1 MSCRSRNRGIPAL
14 LLLLYGVAVQAV
26 DTSNILIVDLYLNQQ
41 QMGETFVLQDEA
53 GNYFVEE
60 SVLQEW
66 QISKPWPQPQ
76 EFRGDNYYGVHQFAG
91 ATATLN
97 LRVMELQV
105 YMPAMLMPSRSI
117 EMGVADMKPDSA
129 GFGAYMD
136 YELNWL
142 SQRSTNQE
150 TSYGLF
156 RPVFFGNFGNVSANA
171 IYRNYSRGNVAKDQ
185 FSQSGVN
192 VLELT
197 YTRDDPEKLRSL
209 RIGDIFS
216 VAGSQGR
223 ALRIGGI
230 QLATNFDTQPGL
242 ITFPLPTFFGEATV
256 PTVLDVYVNG
266 RLTQKQEVQPGAYAL
281 EGVPV
286 VNGAG
291 ELQVI
296 ARDALGR
303 QQVFT
308 QGFFSSTELLKPG
321 LNDYSISIGALR
333 EAYGL
338 ENFQYGDFAASA
350 TWRHGLRENL
360 TIEGHG
366 EFTDGLAMLGGAAQY
381 VIGSG
386 GLFSAGAG
394 FSTADSGS
402 GAVWNLGFRQQNK
415 HLNYNLDI
423 RGATKDFE
431 LVGEYA
437 SVPKLQF
444 LASAGKNFYEYGSTG
459 ISVVHQSFHDQ
470 PKRTIVSANHS
481 KSFNHFLSLSAYL
494 SYVDSE
500 EDNFSIGIRFSMP
513 FGEHHSMHG
522 GLSSGKSTR
531 SIDAEISR
539 SLPHGPGYGYRLA
552 IGALDDK
559 YIDAGVAAQTELGTY
574 SLDVRD
580 SDYAGSVWQAGTTGS
595 VAYLSGMTKFTRQI
609 RDAFAVV
616 NVGDFEGVRVYSE
629 NQEIGRTNKDGQLF
643 VPGLRPYLRNNLRI
657 EIEDLPLSAKIGDVE
672 AETAPYS
679 RSGVIVNFNVQE
691 SSNVLLRALLSDGS
705 PVPEGAFATI
715 NRSQETY
722 PVGRDGKLFL
732 QGIDRSSQI
741 TLRWNGQTC
750 DLNVPSF
757 SRSAIIAKLGDIVC
771 DSKTVQ

>member
-1 MSCRSRNRGIPAL
+1 
-14 LLLLYGVAVQAV
+14 
-26 DTSNILIVDLYLNQQ
+26 
-41 QMGETFVLQDEA
+41 
-53 GNYFVEE
+53 
-60 SVLQEW
+60 
-66 QISKPWPQPQ
+66 
-76 EFRGDNYYGVHQFAG
+76 
-91 ATATLN
+91 
-97 LRVMELQV
+97 
-105 YMPAMLMPSRSI
+105 
-117 EMGVADMKPDSA
+117 
-129 GFGAYMD
+129 
-136 YELNWL
+136 
-142 SQRSTNQE
+142 
-150 TSYGLF
+150 
-156 RPVFFGNFGNVSANA
+156 
-171 IYRNYSRGNVAKDQ
+171 
-185 FSQSGVN
+185 
-192 VLELT
+192 
-197 YTRDDPEKLRSL
+197 
-209 RIGDIFS
+209 
-216 VAGSQGR
+216 
-223 ALRIGGI
+223 
-230 QLATNFDTQPGL
+230 
-242 ITFPLPTFFGEATV
+242 
-256 PTVLDVYVNG
+256 VNG
-266 RLTQKQEVQPGAYAL
+266 RLTQKQNVQPGAYVL
-281 EGVPV
+281 EDVPV

-308 QGFFSSTELLKPG
+308 QGFFSSTELLRPG
-321 LNDYSISIGALR
+321 LNDYSVSFGALR

-366 EFTDGLAMLGGAAQY
+366 EFTGGLAMLGGAAQY

-386 GLFSAGAG
+386 GMLSAGAG
-394 FSTADSGS
+394 LSTADSGN

-415 HLNYNLDI
+415 RLNYNLDI
-423 RGATKDFE
+423 RGTTRDFM
-431 LVGEYA
+431 LVGEY
-437 SVPKLQF
+437 SSMPKLQF
-444 LASAGKNFYEYGSTG
+444 LASAGKNFYEYGSAG
-459 ISVVHQSFHDQ
+459 ISIVHQSFHDR

-513 FGEHHSMHG
+513 FGEDHSVHG
-522 GLSSGKSTR
+522 GFTNGNSTR

-552 IGALDDK
+552 VGALDDK

-595 VAYLSGMTKFTRQI
+595 IAYLSGMTKFTRQI

-616 NVGDFEGVRVYSE
+616 NVGGFEGVRVYSE
-629 NQEIGRTNKDGQLF
+629 NQEVGRTNKNGQLF

-657 EIEDLPLSAKIGDVE
+657 EIEDLPLNAKVGDV
-672 AETAPYS
+672 ATETAPYS
-679 RSGVIVNFNVQE
+679 HSGVIVNFNVRE
-691 SSNVLLRALLSDGS
+691 SSNVLLRAVLADGS
-705 PVPEGAFATI
+705 PVPEGAAATI
-715 NRSQETY
+715 NRSQELY

-750 DLNVPSF
+750 DLAVPSF
-757 SRSAIIAKLGDIVC
+757 SRSAIIAKLGDIIC
-771 DSKTVQ
+771 DLKTVQ